1 MHTRARA
8 AKSPRSNYLA
18 VTLRRIDL
26 DRGGRAVLRGVDWS
40 IRPGQRWLLIGGNGA
55 GKTQLLKL
63 ISGAVW
69 PMPTDREL
77 RRYVWRGEKFETPA
91 GILDE
96 IAYVGAERQDRYEHY
111 EWNFRAREVVGTG
124 LHRTDI
130 PMHDLSAVEQRRVAG
145 LLRKLGIESLADRRF
160 LTLSYGERRLVLIA
174 RALASRP
181 KLLLL
186 DEVANGL
193 DARNHARLLG
203 WLGSTAGS
211 SLPWVF
217 ATHRR
222 EDVPDS
228 VTHLLELEK
237 GRVVRAGAMRPA
249 GARELLRQEELAF
262 FRGRRPARRRTA
274 RSRGKPIVAMRNAHV
289 HVDDA
294 HILHG
299 VDIEVRAGDCW
310 VVHGANG
317 SGKSTLLR
325 TIHGDH
331 GVAAGGVIERAG
343 IVPGVPLEKFKL
355 RTAYV
360 APHLQTWHAPKM
372 PVIEVVASGR
382 YASIGLNDALTLAD
396 RKHAERALRRFGLF
410 AMRAR
415 TMAELSYGQARR
427 VLFARAWA
435 REPRLALLDE
445 PFAGLDRATRADL
458 AQRLNEWLEEGGSC
472 VIATHHREEWPA
484 HTTHVLELAHGR
496 AISAHAVG
504 EA

>member
-18 VTLRRIDL
+18 VNLRRIDL
-26 DRGGRAVLRGVDWS
+26 DRGGRAVLRDVEWT

-63 ISGAVW
+63 LSGAVW
-69 PMPTDREL
+69 PTPTDREL
-77 RRYVWRGEKFETPA
+77 RRYVWRGEKFDTPA

-111 EWNFRAREVVGTG
+111 EWNFRASEVVGTG

-130 PMHDLSAVEQRRVAG
+130 PMHALTVAEQKRVTG
-145 LLRKLGIESLADRRF
+145 LLRKLGIEALAERRF

-193 DARNHARLLG
+193 DARNHARLLQ
-203 WLGSTAGS
+203 WLAGTAGS
-211 SLPWVF
+211 ALPWIF

-237 GRVVRAGAMRPA
+237 GRVVRAGATRAA
-249 GARELLRQEELAF
+249 GARELLRQEKVAF
-262 FRGRRPARRRTA
+262 FRGRAPRRK
-274 RSRGKPIVAMRNAHV
+274 RSRSKPLAAMRDAHV
-289 HVDDA
+289 YVDDA

-299 VDIEVRAGDCW
+299 INIEVRAGDCW

-325 TIHGDH
+325 TIYGDH
-331 GVAAGGVIERAG
+331 GVAAGGEIRRAG

-360 APHLQTWHAPKM
+360 APHLQTWHVPKM

-382 YASIGLNDALTLAD
+382 YASIGLNDELTASD

-458 AQRLNEWLEEGGSC
+458 AHRLNEWLEEGGSC

-484 HTTHVLELAHGR
+484 HTTHVMELANGR
-496 AISAHAVG
+496 AVSTHAVG